1 MTDTPSATD
10 LELFARVES
19 APPGTFRMF
28 SAIGA
33 GIEERIQQHLKN
45 MDELH
50 GLIRRSVAERF
61 HVESISLRLQVVD
74 YWLRLYLAN
83 QAPGTKRRREFG
95 ALLEQ
100 CLGAGF
106 DRGLYDRLT
115 AANAKRIDAIHGL
128 VVGSISYAKLETVSQ
143 DWGQLVKDVVRFVTH
158 NAGTVVTH
166 RDQLAANPG
175 ACTVHIEAFCR
186 EVDDDARY

>member
-1 MTDTPSATD
+1 MTDTPSPTD

-33 GIEERIQQHLKN
+33 GIEERIRQHLKN

-50 GLIRRSVAERF
+50 GLIGRSASGGF
-61 HVESISLRLQVVD
+61 YVESISLRLQVVD
-74 YWLRLYLAN
+74 YWLRIYLAN

-95 ALLEQ
+95 ALLDH
-100 CLGAGF
+100 CLDAGL
-106 DRGLYDRLT
+106 DRDIHDRLT
-115 AANAKRIDAIHGL
+115 AANLGRIDAIHGL
-128 VVGSISYAKLETVSQ
+128 VVGSISYEDLSTASE
-143 DWGQLVKDVVRFVTH
+143 DWGHLVKDVVRFVTH
-158 NAGTVVTH
+158 NSGTIVTH

-175 ACTVHIEAFCR
+175 ACTLHVDDFCR
-186 EVDDDARY
+186 EVDAGIRY